1 MTYLLFA
8 TAVSLSAIAAYYS
21 IVGLMAIFAAA
32 AIPIAVMGSVLE
44 VSKLVVASWLYRNW
58 KTTPKLLKSYFVVAV
73 VVLMLLTSMGIFGFL
88 SKAHSDQSIVSGDV
102 MSKLS
107 LIEEKIKTQR
117 ENIDAARKTL
127 TQLDAQVDSA
137 LSRTTDAVG
146 VNRSAN
152 LRRSQQSERGKLLAE
167 IEKAQSE
174 IGHLNEAKAPIAA
187 EVRKVEAEV
196 GPLKYIAA
204 LIYGNSV
211 DGTALEKSVRMLIL
225 MIVFVFDP
233 LAVLMFIAVNQSLA
247 KEKPRVAPVRQKVEP
262 IQHKPEVVEQAPP
275 PVQSKDHSLTI
286 VDDIVMADSQV
297 APSEDK
303 GISISST
310 VKVTDVI
317 SAKLN

>member
-1 MTYLLFA
+1 MTYLLLA
-8 TAVSLSAIAAYYS
+8 TAISLSAIAAYYS
-21 IVGLMAIFAAA
+21 IAGLMAIFASAM
-32 AIPIAVMGSVLE
+32 IPIAVMGSVLE

-107 LIEEKIKTQR
+107 LLEEKIKTQR

-127 TQLDAQVDSA
+127 TQLDSQVDSA

-167 IEKAQSE
+167 IEKAQAE
-174 IGHLNEAKAPIAA
+174 IGHLNEEKAPVAA

-204 LIYGNSV
+204 LIYGDVV
-211 DGTALEKSVRMLIL
+211 DANMLEKSVRMLIL

-233 LAVLMFIAVNQSLA
+233 LAVLMFIAVNQSLTQ
-247 KEKPRVAPVRQKVEP
+247 KSQKQDIVSTVHPESTSVEIKIDESSVIEDDSTTEEKKLTHP
-262 IQHKPEVVEQAPP
+262 EQA
-275 PVQSKDHSLTI
+275 L
-286 VDDIVMADSQV
+286 
-297 APSEDK
+297 
-303 GISISST
+303 SISSSAT
-310 VKVTDVI
+310 PIDVI
-317 SAKLN
+317 KIQKN